1 MKRIL
6 LAALFAAATALPGA
20 AKLPV
25 FGYTFTAKTLG
36 EEGKDP
42 GFKKLADGK
51 INADGKK
58 ERYGRVLFRHIDNR
72 RAPVRITFNFK
83 NEIKLTEV
91 KAHYFRWHNSYGIKA
106 IKLMGIK
113 SDGSQIPMGSVTLNH
128 PYKKPKTDPYNMVA
142 VIKSEDSTP
151 VKSVQVIFTATGGY
165 LSLNE
170 IEFFG
175 TEIKKAPPKFSGNPL
190 DKFAAQAKPGLR
202 MYQADGQYI
211 LENDHVIYG
220 IDPRYSGSVN
230 YAYDKSGKCNLIMY
244 SAPGSGYGPLF
255 NDRFWPGGYDI
266 RDMYRYISYI
276 PTVISDTPEKKQ
288 IKMTGVG
295 KSGIYANVK
304 IEKIFT
310 LEKNSSLLRVD
321 FSITNGMDNVAPLK
335 KGYWTYGGVQVQE
348 GYRRIVPG
356 LNGVEVSPAFK
367 QLATRDIS
375 AGWYGVEAAG
385 RGLAILVPW
394 ERLKEVY
401 YWAENTYTGTVE
413 CKLGIYPI
421 TAGTTFSFTMSLAP
435 FDKVGIPDKVN
446 EFAAGGFNLEPEY
459 PKTPATLS
467 FKARLNTPGSCDVR
481 ISAGILRKG
490 KVTFKQIAKGKIS
503 GTHGEIKFK
512 PLGGRGTIVYRAEL
526 LQGGKV
532 KFFADSSAA
541 FNNYNSGLY
550 AQVLPGE
557 KIKDSSPETAK
568 LNLNFNST
576 AIATPHIKWAK
587 PYAGGKIKVLAINSV
602 TGGIRD
608 MIEMAQRFDID
619 LTTNYIAGLHSLSG
633 HTMSLNIKSCVNE
646 LTKKLKKEYDL
657 FVVSSNA
664 WDIIGKGNAAA
675 ILEQVSRG
683 AGLIM
688 TEPVAFPSEFAK
700 YLKLNPRRGVTNDA
714 AVWNGDFKGIDSKL
728 LPATRV
734 RNYLAPNA
742 KEGVKVAAFA
752 KHAKGNTPLALSFNY
767 GKGKV
772 YALAYIASN
781 PAGRRGLYNTK
792 ALFFLPQ
799 MSYGPADAIPQYD
812 YHEYQ
817 MAWFGKLFFDAAG
830 KKSCITDGKAAV
842 RAGKLTL
849 DLKASA
855 AAQVEVAVTVRDKFS
870 APVQTLTVKKSLKQG
885 ANKFDITLA
894 PLALSGLHIAD
905 VIVKNAKGSCWWG
918 AASFENISA
927 ARITGVKIA
936 DKIYKKSE
944 KLPVEVS
951 FSGKARVRYSLFDTT
966 GNEVARAEGAKV
978 AIALADCRT
987 PVANLVIEL
996 VSGKK
1001 VLDRSR
1007 HRIELYQ
1014 APAPHRLNIAQGW
1027 PGVGGKGQLYLLPT
1041 YLKQLRKFGI
1051 TCTSGSRSS
1060 RDVPIVE
1067 RAIRDSGITF
1077 LSAEINTKAGI
1088 GGKRPFDVTKKPKTK
1103 FDLIRKPCLSTPGAK
1118 EKLAQVSYISYHFKY
1133 GVMVLPG
1140 PDEANMFS
1148 EWDGCFSEHCQKAF
1162 RNWLKKVYPSLDA
1175 LNKSWDCSFK
1185 SWDEVIA
1192 LTASE
1197 VRQKKSFAGWLDHRT
1212 FNDWNRADSF
1222 RIMLKAMDK
1231 ATGNIPYSLSGT
1243 SETNPWNAWDWYQL
1257 MPYLRTLASYSGE
1270 QTIQHRSFAPHRL
1283 SSMPWIGYDG
1293 DRDGQHQRIL
1303 FNLMNGST
1311 GFNIYGNYNIQTDY
1325 QISPRGKELIEVLN
1339 IYRNGPGEAIMRMDI
1354 KTYPIAFLYSP
1365 ASIKVNWITGFANQ
1379 QVASTGGFSQMV
1391 KDASLVYDY
1400 IAYGQLEKGGV
1411 PSKYKVVFLP
1421 MVSAISDK
1429 EAAALEAFVKRGGV
1443 LIADFRTGTFDD
1455 HGKPRMTP
1463 ALNKLFG
1470 IRSKGEVKKEDSVII
1485 GTGVLKG
1492 LKVNA
1497 SHIETNITPAGA
1509 KVIGTA
1515 NGKPVIFENSYG
1527 KGKAVYF
1534 GASVIV
1540 TFGDWKEMRYAKNNA
1555 PSTKAL
1561 NDYINS
1567 FFKSRGIKPLATAPT
1582 LQGTTL
1588 AMRESGVATILATLR
1603 DISQTAQLSK
1613 ETASHQINLDKKY
1626 HIYDLLKG
1634 AYIGYG
1640 NKFSYK
1646 YTPVTQGVFV
1656 LLPYKGKGID
1666 VKFTSDGAVLTLVA
1680 DTKKFADHTFH
1691 VELLNEKGE
1700 IVSAFNDVIPGKGN
1714 KGFYKF
1720 HKPFNAKGQWK
1731 LQVREVLTGLKKT
1744 VALP

>member
-1 MKRIL
+1 MKKV
-6 LAALFAAATALPGA
+6 LFMAVLAAATALPGA

-25 FGYTFTAKTLG
+25 FGYTFTAKTHG
-36 EEGKDP
+36 EGGKDP

-58 ERYGRVLFRHIDNR
+58 ERYGKVLFCHIDNR

-83 NEIKLTEV
+83 NEIKLAEV
-91 KAHYFRWHNSYGIKA
+91 KVHYFRWHNSYGIRA

-113 SDGSQIPMGSVTLNH
+113 SDGSQIPMGTVTLNH
-128 PYKKPKTDPYNMVA
+128 PYRKPKTDPFNMSA
-142 VIKSEDSTP
+142 VVKSEDSTP

-175 TEIKKAPPKFSGNPL
+175 TEIKATAPKFAANPL
-190 DKFAAQAKPGLR
+190 DKFAANSKPGFR
-202 MYQADGQYI
+202 MYQANGQYI

-220 IDPRYSGSVN
+220 IDPRYSGAVN
-230 YAYDKSGKCNLIMY
+230 YAYDKSAKCNLIMY

-266 RDMYRYISYI
+266 RDMYRYISYT

-295 KSGIYANVK
+295 KSGIYANVR

-310 LEKNSSLLRVD
+310 LEKNSSLLRAD
-321 FSITNGMDNVAPLK
+321 YSITNGMDNVAPLQ
-335 KGYWTYGGVQVQE
+335 KGYWTYGGVQIQD
-348 GYRRIVPG
+348 GYKRIVPG

-385 RGLAILVPW
+385 CGLAVLVPW

-401 YWAENTYTGTVE
+401 YWAENAYTGTVE

-421 TAGTTFSFTMSLAP
+421 NAGTSFTFTMSLAP
-435 FDKVGIPDKVN
+435 FDKIGIPDKVN
-446 EFAAGGFNLEPEY
+446 EFAAGGFNLVPEY
-459 PKTPATLS
+459 PKTPAALS
-467 FKARLNTPGSCDVR
+467 FKARLNTPGNCDVR

-490 KVTFKQIAKGKIS
+490 KVTFKQIAKGRIS

-526 LQGGKV
+526 LQEGKV

-587 PYAGGKIKVLAINSV
+587 PYAGGKIKVLAVNSV
-602 TGGIRD
+602 SGGIRD

-633 HTMSLNIKSCVNE
+633 HTMSLNIRSCVNE

-664 WDIIGKGNAAA
+664 WAIIGKGNAAA

-688 TEPVAFPSEFAK
+688 TEPIAFPTEFASF
-700 YLKLNPRRGVTNDA
+700 LKLHPRRGVTGDA
-714 AVWNGDFKGIDSKL
+714 AVWNGDFKGIDSRL

-734 RNYLAPNA
+734 RNYLIPKA
-742 KEGVKVAAFA
+742 KGGVKVDAFA

-781 PAGRRGLYNTK
+781 PSGRRGLYNTK
-792 ALFFLPQ
+792 SLFFLPQ
-799 MSYGPADAIPQYD
+799 MSYGPAGVIPQYD

-830 KKSCITDGKAAV
+830 KKSCITDGKVAAS
-842 RAGKLTL
+842 AGKITL

-870 APVQTLTVKKSLKQG
+870 APVQTLTVKKALKQG
-885 ANKFDITLA
+885 ANKFHITLA

-918 AASFENISA
+918 AASFENTSA

-936 DKIYKKSE
+936 NKIYKKNE
-944 KLPVEVS
+944 KLPVEVA
-951 FSGKARVRYSLFDTT
+951 FNGKAEVRYSLFDTT
-966 GNEVARAEGAKV
+966 GNEVARAKGAKA
-978 AIALADCRT
+978 AITLADCRT

-996 VSGKK
+996 VSGRK

-1014 APAPHRLNIAQGW
+1014 APVPHRLNVAQGW
-1027 PGVGGKGQLYLLPT
+1027 PGVGSKAQLYLIPT

-1060 RDVPIVE
+1060 KDVLLVE

-1077 LSAEINTKAGI
+1077 LSAEIQSAAGI
-1088 GGKRPFDVTKKPKTK
+1088 GGKRPFNTSKKPRNK
-1103 FDLIRKPCLSTPGAK
+1103 FDLIRIPCLSTPGHK
-1118 EKLAQVSYISYHFKY
+1118 EKLAKVTYIGPHYNY
-1133 GVMVLPG
+1133 GIMVLPG

-1162 RNWLKKVYPSLDA
+1162 REWLKKVYPSLEA
-1175 LNKSWDCSFK
+1175 LNNSWDCSFK

-1192 LTASE
+1192 LTAGE
-1197 VRQKKSFAGWLDHRT
+1197 ARQKKSFAGWVDHRT
-1212 FNDWNRADSF
+1212 FNEWNRADSY
-1222 RIMLKAMDK
+1222 RIMLNAYDK
-1231 ATGNIPYSLSGT
+1231 KTGNIPYSLSGT

-1257 MPYLRTLASYSGE
+1257 MPSLRTLASYSGE

-1283 SSMPWIGYDG
+1283 ASMPWIGYDG
-1293 DRDGQHQRIL
+1293 GRDSQHQKIL

-1311 GFNIYGNYNIQTDY
+1311 GFNIYGNYNIQSDY
-1325 QISPRGKELIEVLN
+1325 QISPKGKELIEVLN
-1339 IYRNGPGEAIMRMDI
+1339 IYRNGPGEAIMRMDT

-1365 ASIKVNWITGFANQ
+1365 ASIKVNWITGFSNQ
-1379 QVASTGGFSQMV
+1379 RVAATAGFSQIV
-1391 KDASLVYDY
+1391 RDASLAYDY
-1400 IAYGQLEKGGV
+1400 IAYGQLKKGGV
-1411 PSKYKVVFLP
+1411 PAKYKMVFLP
-1421 MVSAISDK
+1421 MISAISDK
-1429 EAAALEAFVKRGGV
+1429 EVAALEAFVKRGGI
-1443 LIADFRTGTFDD
+1443 LIADFRAGTFDD

-1470 IRSKGEVKKEDSVII
+1470 IRSKGEFKKEDAVIT
-1485 GTGVLKG
+1485 GTDVLKG
-1492 LKVNA
+1492 FKIKV
-1497 SHIETNITPAGA
+1497 SHIETDITPAGA

-1515 NGKPVIFENSYG
+1515 NGKPVVFENSYG
-1527 KGKAVYF
+1527 KGKAIYF
-1534 GASVIV
+1534 GASAIV

-1561 NDYINS
+1561 NSY
-1567 FFKSRGIKPLATAPT
+1567 FGTLFKKQGMAPVATAPT

-1588 AMRESGVATILATLR
+1588 FLREAAPAMLLATVR
-1603 DISQTAQLSK
+1603 DIGQTAQLGK
-1613 ETASHQINLDKKY
+1613 ETVKHRISLDKKY
-1626 HIYDLLKG
+1626 HIYDMLKRQ
-1634 AYIGYG
+1634 YLGYG
-1640 NKFSYK
+1640 SSFNYT
-1646 YTPVTQGVFV
+1646 YTPTTQGLFS
-1656 LLPYKGKGID
+1656 LLPYKGKALEVRFVPG
-1666 VKFTSDGAVLTLVA
+1666 GAEIKLLA
-1680 DTKKFADHTFH
+1680 DTGKFADHTFH
-1691 VELLNEKGE
+1691 VELLDDKGK
-1700 IVSAFNDVIPGKGN
+1700 VVPAFNDVILGKGN
-1714 KGFYKF
+1714 KAFYKF
-1720 HKPFNAKGQWK
+1720 RKPLNAKGKWK
-1731 LQVREVLTGLKKT
+1731 LQVREALTDLIKT
-1744 VALP
+1744 VDLP